1 MKKGFEDKFMDLQ
14 SGLVS
19 LCLEVTENKVDKIY
33 AYASIEKDSL
43 MFNAFFEVDN
53 KIETLNS
60 LNIDAALRKQFLQT
74 GTMDL
79 INIKNLCQ
87 EYETP
92 TPSEM
97 KMFYDVKTG
106 KYNADYEYRPIYTGE
121 NGISARKMFM
131 NWQDEIKRASNV

>member
-53 KIETLNS
+53 KIETLNT
-60 LNIDAALRKQFLQT
+60 LNIDAELRKQFLQT

-79 INIKNLCQ
+79 VNIKNLCQ

-106 KYNADYEYRPIYTGE
+106 KYNADYEYGPLYTGE
-121 NGISARKMFM
+121 NGLSARKMFM
-131 NWQDEIKRASNV
+131 NWQDEIKKASNV